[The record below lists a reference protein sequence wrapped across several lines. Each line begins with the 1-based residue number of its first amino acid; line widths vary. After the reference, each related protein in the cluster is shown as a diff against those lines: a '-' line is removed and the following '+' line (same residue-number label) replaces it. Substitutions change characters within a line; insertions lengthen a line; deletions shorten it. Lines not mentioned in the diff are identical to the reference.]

1 MRMLVIGLVLLAGVK
16 VWTQDRIY
24 RSATSEALVEAYRM
38 RAVEVCG
45 KQSAKMAQAA
55 GSANIWH
62 AASEAEVSIGNPGVD
77 VAIWDTQNPLWSERF
92 QHPNLILTAA
102 GETRARCAYDLHDG
116 TAMFPAS

>member
-1 MRMLVIGLVLLAGVK
+1 MLVIGLVLLAGVK

-62 AASEAEVSIGNPGVD
+62 AASEAEISVGNPGVD
-77 VAIWDTQNPLWSERF
+77 VAIWDTQNPLWDQRF
-92 QHPNLILTAA
+92 RNPHLILTAA
-102 GETRARCAYDLHDG
+102 GEPNAHCAYDLHAG
-116 TAMFPAS
+116 VVTLSP